1 MILTKD
7 RLDELAKEKAEE
19 ILSKVEDEIKDA
31 LIDAKYQE
39 LSHLYLTA
47 STEYP
52 WWALE
57 KVGKAYEKEGYR
69 VVYHNNMPYSFPP
82 SYILIIIDD
91 EKYDGEEEEERKWR
105 ENHIIIPDKKWWE
118 FWK

>member
-7 RLDELAKEKAEE
+7 RLDELAKEKADE
-19 ILSKVEDEIKDA
+19 ILANTEEEVKDA

-39 LSHLYLTA
+39 LSHLDFTA
-47 STEYP
+47 SAEYP

-57 KVGKAYEKEGYR
+57 KIGKAYEKEGYR
-69 VVYHNNMPYSFPP
+69 VIYHSNLSYSFPP
-82 SYILIIIDD
+82 SYILIILDD
-91 EKYDGEEEEERKWR
+91 EKYDEEERKWR